1 MAEFFKQV
9 RINLDLGKNQIKN
22 LVIDKEDKAPDSPV
36 VGQIYFDTGLKKYG
50 VYLGSVEGWKYF
62 ATTTDLEDELKLKQD
77 NLTFEAGSPLSL
89 DSSDSSL
96 LKIALSKSIAESGP
110 AADTKVATEKAV
122 RDLHDGIPA
131 ETMTLTNKT
140 LSADNNTITD
150 LTLSNLK
157 SGVLVTD
164 LKTGSQADDTTIA
177 SAKAVQAAIAAAQ
190 VAAMQY
196 RGAWQ
201 ITADATSDMSGLE
214 SFLPIYKGDVFAI
227 TGTGPVEIGGIEYN
241 PGDHLI
247 ANVDISDA
255 SGLVPANF
263 DMIDSTESEDLV
275 RLNAIQTLTNK
286 TISADNNTISDLE
299 TDNFKDGVIQTAVRA
314 ASQAS
319 DTAIPSELAVR
330 TAINTATPHVDDVTL
345 EAYTAKEGDEFKTLR
360 VKDGGLTVEKFNAS
374 DLSLATSEAQ
384 ADAVLPSQAKV
395 TQDIEAEREAVAT
408 LKNKTIDLATSGDGA
423 GNNTLTNAQVGI
435 FAQGVVVDKATGIAA
450 ANAASDSKLATEA
463 AVRKAVDTVAS
474 DTMTLTNKTFDANG
488 TGNKLSNVEVEDF
501 AEGVVVTST
510 NEIAPKDNASD
521 KKLVTEK
528 AVATKLDALSASE
541 LQIKAVELTFT
552 DGTGDAAG
560 TASAEVILS
569 NAGFKE
575 THVLSSAK
583 VVDESGNE
591 VECLI
596 SHNMNSGTLIIKVNG
611 AAPAPVSGK
620 WKAII
625 VA

>member
-9 RINLDLGKNQIKN
+9 RINLDFGKNQIKN

-50 VYLGSVEGWKYF
+50 VYLGSGEGWKYF
-62 ATTTDLEDELKLKQD
+62 ATTTDLEDGLKLKQD
-77 NLTFEAGSPLSL
+77 NLTFETGSPLSL

-96 LKIALSKSIAESGP
+96 LKIALSTSIAESG
-110 AADTKVATEKAV
+110 AAVDTKVATEKAV

-140 LSADNNTITD
+140 LSAENNTITD

-164 LKTGSQADDTTIA
+164 LKTGSQADDSTIA

-201 ITADATSDMSGLE
+201 ITADATPDMSGLE

-263 DMIDSTESEDLV
+263 DKIDSTESEDLV
-275 RLNAIQTLTNK
+275 RLNATQTLTNK
-286 TISADNNTISDLE
+286 TISADTNTISDLE
-299 TDNFKDGVIQTAVRA
+299 TDNFKAGVIQTDVRDA
-314 ASQAS
+314 DQAS
-319 DTAIPSELAVR
+319 DTALATEKAVR
-330 TAINTATPHVDDVTL
+330 TAINTASPHVDDVTL
-345 EAYTAKEGDEFKTLR
+345 EAYTATEGDAFKTLR

-374 DLSLATSEAQ
+374 DLSLANGEAQ
-384 ADAVLPSQAKV
+384 ADVVLPSQDKV
-395 TQDIEAEREAVAT
+395 TQDIEAEREATAT
-408 LKNKTIDLATSGDGA
+408 LKNKTIDLAASGEGA

-435 FAQGVVVDKATGIAA
+435 FAD
-450 ANAASDSKLATEA
+450 
-463 AVRKAVDTVAS
+463 
-474 DTMTLTNKTFDANG
+474 
-488 TGNKLSNVEVEDF
+488 
-501 AEGVVVTST
+501 GVVVTST
-510 NEIAPKDNASD
+510 TEIASAATASD
-521 KKLVTEK
+521 TKLVTEK

-541 LQIKAVELTFT
+541 LQIKAVDLTFT
-552 DGTGDAAG
+552 DGIGDAAG